1 MAFVADLGYSDAFS
15 GMELMVGFLEARN
28 SVLNAIHQIVN
39 RMADLNAAA
48 NDGLATDSDV
58 QNYNAEFNALHQQ
71 LAILREE

>member
-1 MAFVADLGYSDAFS
+1 
-15 GMELMVGFLEARN
+15 MELMVGFLEARS

-58 QNYNAEFNALHQQ
+58 QNYNGVQCIAATVGHS
-71 LAILREE
+71 A